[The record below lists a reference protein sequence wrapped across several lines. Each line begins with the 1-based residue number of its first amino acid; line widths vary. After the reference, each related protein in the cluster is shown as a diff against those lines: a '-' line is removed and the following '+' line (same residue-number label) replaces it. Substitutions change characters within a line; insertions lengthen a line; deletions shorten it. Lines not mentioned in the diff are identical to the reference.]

1 MNEKNLDGKL
11 NWKDLKVLSFP
22 NWYKEE
28 FSESRCEKILNKIIG
43 KRTRYEDYSISQLR
57 SVYMDLEG
65 DLRTLIPE
73 YSGITNEEERKN
85 ADEIGNYIIN
95 LLNAA
100 KGMLENQKLGKR
112 QMLIVSTLLQE
123 IEECL
128 VWITPHALAY
138 AHMDAL
144 SLRIAELDSPYRD
157 KYQEMLKSCKNFLE
171 GFMDKYEKIT
181 RNETENYRA
190 RLEEVIRFI
199 CTESLKARI
208 NVGLQIERLR
218 TLKFW
223 GIIFLLILISIFP
236 FFSNSSFETDTVH
249 GWFQVFKFP
258 AELFAENKL
267 LVAYIAAISFSVVGG
282 IGGFLSGLL
291 QMRGS
296 KTNLGDYEMSILL
309 FQLRPIFGAFAALIL
324 AALLSWGV
332 LSDVL
337 KNDSL
342 GSFIMAAFVSGFSE
356 RYFINLL
363 KLDQNDGLKKGL
375 EKDLN
380 KDLDKN
386 LEKELEKA
394 LRKDL
399 EKDLQ
404 KDLKED
410 HEDQASDT
418 AKKQEIEGGQR
429 INAGEG

>member
-1 MNEKNLDGKL
+1 
-11 NWKDLKVLSFP
+11 
-22 NWYKEE
+22 
-28 FSESRCEKILNKIIG
+28 
-43 KRTRYEDYSISQLR
+43 
-57 SVYMDLEG
+57 
-65 DLRTLIPE
+65 
-73 YSGITNEEERKN
+73 
-85 ADEIGNYIIN
+85 
-95 LLNAA
+95 
-100 KGMLENQKLGKR
+100 MLENQKLNKR
-112 QMLIVSTLLQE
+112 QMLIASSLLQE
-123 IEECL
+123 VEECL
-128 VWITPHALAY
+128 VWITPHALAF
-138 AHMDAL
+138 AQMDTL
-144 SLRIAELDSPYRD
+144 SLRIAELDSPNKDTYQKILKYCRD
-157 KYQEMLKSCKNFLE
+157 FLGDFE
-171 GFMDKYEKIT
+171 DKYEGIT
-181 RNETENYRA
+181 REETENYRA
-190 RLEEVIRFI
+190 RIEEIIRFI

-223 GIIFLLILISIFP
+223 GIVLLLVLISIFP
-236 FFSNSSFETDTVH
+236 FFSNSSLETDTVH

-342 GSFIMAAFVSGFSE
+342 GSFILAAFVSGFSE
-356 RYFINLL
+356 RYFINIL
-363 KLDQNDGLKKGL
+363 KLDQNEGLKKDL
-375 EKDLN
+375 EKDQN

-394 LRKDL
+394 LKKDL
-399 EKDLQ
+399 ERDLQ
-404 KDLKED
+404 KDREED
-410 HEDQASDT
+410 NQDRTSDT
-418 AKKQEIEGGQR
+418 PTKPDIEGGQR
-429 INAGEG
+429 TNAAEG

>member
-11 NWKDLKVLSFP
+11 NWKDIKVLSFP

-28 FSESRCEKILNKIIG
+28 FSESKYEKILNKIIG

-85 ADEIGNYIIN
+85 ADEIGNYIVN

-128 VWITPHALAY
+128 VWITPHALAF
-138 AHMDAL
+138 AHIDAL
-144 SLRIAELDSPYRD
+144 SLRIAELDSPNKD
-157 KYQEMLKSCKNFLE
+157 KYQEMLKGCKNFLE
-171 GFMDKYEKIT
+171 GFKDKYEKIT

-190 RLEEVIRFI
+190 RLEEIIRFI
-199 CTESLKARI
+199 NTESLKSRI
-208 NVGLQIERLR
+208 NIGLQIERLR

-223 GIIFLLILISIFP
+223 GWILLFVLIITFP
-236 FFSNSSFETDTVH
+236 FFSNTFSSSPNTSVNNTNVTAWNTLFE
-249 GWFQVFKFP
+249 FP
-258 AELFAENKL
+258 AALFKNNL
-267 LVAYIAAISFSVVGG
+267 LVAYIAAISFAVVGG

-332 LSDVL
+332 LSDVIRVD
-337 KNDSL
+337 KL
-342 GSFIMAAFVSGFSE
+342 GSFILVAFISGFSE

-363 KLDQNDGLKKGL
+363 KLDQNEDLKK
-375 EKDLN
+375 
-380 KDLDKN
+380 
-386 LEKELEKA
+386 ELK
-394 LRKDL
+394 KDL

-404 KDLKED
+404 KDREEAQED
-410 HEDQASDT
+410 RGADT
-418 AKKQEIEGGQR
+418 VKKPDIEGGQR
-429 INAGEG
+429 TNAAEG

>member
-43 KRTRYEDYSISQLR
+43 KRTRYEDYFISQLR

-73 YSGITNEEERKN
+73 YSGITNDEERRN
-85 ADEIGNYIIN
+85 ADEIGNHIVN

-100 KGMLENQKLGKR
+100 KGMLENQKLNKR
-112 QMLIVSTLLQE
+112 QMLIVSSLLQE
-123 IEECL
+123 IEEC
-128 VWITPHALAY
+128 VIWITPHALAY

-144 SLRIAELDSPYRD
+144 FLRIAELDSPYKN
-157 KYQEMLKSCKNFLE
+157 KYQEMLKGCKNFLE
-171 GFMDKYEKIT
+171 GFKDKYEKIT
-181 RNETENYRA
+181 RNETEDYRA
-190 RLEEVIRFI
+190 RLEEIIRFI
-199 CTESLKARI
+199 STESLKSSI
-208 NVGLQIERLR
+208 NIGLQIERLR

-223 GIIFLLILISIFP
+223 GLILLFVLMITFP
-236 FFSNSSFETDTVH
+236 FFSNTFISNGNNTNVTAWNTLFVFPTDFFES
-249 GWFQVFKFP
+249 
-258 AELFAENKL
+258 NL
-267 LVAYIAAISFSVVGG
+267 LVGYIAAISFAVVGG

-332 LSDVL
+332 LSDVI
-337 KNDSL
+337 KNNSL
-342 GSFIMAAFVSGFSE
+342 GPFILAAFVSGFSE

-363 KLDQNDGLKKGL
+363 KLDQNESLKQ
-375 EKDLN
+375 DLN
-380 KDLDKN
+380 KDLDKD
-386 LEKELEKA
+386 LDKEIEKSLRKELN
-394 LRKDL
+394 KDQR
-399 EKDLQ
+399 DS
-404 KDLKED
+404 KED
-410 HEDQASDT
+410 NEDRTSDT
-418 AKKQEIEGGQR
+418 AKKQDTEGGQR
-429 INAGEG
+429 TNAAEE

>member
-28 FSESRCEKILNKIIG
+28 FSESKYEKILNKIIG

-157 KYQEMLKSCKNFLE
+157 KYQEMLKGCKNFLE
-171 GFMDKYEKIT
+171 GFKYKYEKIN

-190 RLEEVIRFI
+190 CLEEVIRFI
-199 CTESLKARI
+199 NTESLKSRI
-208 NVGLQIERLR
+208 NIGLQIERLR

-223 GIIFLLILISIFP
+223 GWILLFVLIITFP
-236 FFSNSSFETDTVH
+236 FFSNTFSIPSNSNNSSNVMP
-249 GWFQVFKFP
+249 WPQLFQLPEAVTFKD
-258 AELFAENKL
+258 KL
-267 LVAYIAAISFSVVGG
+267 LVGYIAAISFALVGG

-332 LSDVL
+332 LSDVIRVD
-337 KNDSL
+337 KL
-342 GSFIMAAFVSGFSE
+342 GSFILVAFISGFSE

-363 KLDQNDGLKKGL
+363 KLDQDEGLK
-375 EKDLN
+375 KDLN
-380 KDLDKN
+380 KDFDKN
-386 LEKELEKA
+386 LEKDIQRDREEA
-394 LRKDL
+394 Y
-399 EKDLQ
+399 
-404 KDLKED
+404 ED
-410 HEDQASDT
+410 RPSDIG
-418 AKKQEIEGGQR
+418 KKQDIEGGQR
-429 INAGEG
+429 TNADEG

>member
-157 KYQEMLKSCKNFLE
+157 KYQEMLRGCKNFLE
-171 GFMDKYEKIT
+171 GFKDKYEKIT

-190 RLEEVIRFI
+190 CLEEVIRFI
-199 CTESLKARI
+199 NTESLKSRI
-208 NVGLQIERLR
+208 NIGLQIERLR

-223 GIIFLLILISIFP
+223 GWILLFVLIITFP
-236 FFSNSSFETDTVH
+236 FFSNTFSNSTNVTAWNKLFE
-249 GWFQVFKFP
+249 FP
-258 AELFAENKL
+258 AALFNNKL
-267 LVAYIAAISFSVVGG
+267 LVAYIAAISFAVVGG

-332 LSDVL
+332 LSDVI
-337 KNDSL
+337 KNESL
-342 GSFIMAAFVSGFSE
+342 GTFILAAFVSGFSE

-363 KLDQNDGLKKGL
+363 KLDQDESLKQ
-375 EKDLN
+375 DLN
-380 KDLDKN
+380 KELDKDLDT
-386 LEKELEKA
+386 EIEKA
-394 LRKDL
+394 LKKELKKD
-399 EKDLQ
+399 Q
-404 KDLKED
+404 KDSKED
-410 HEDQASDT
+410 NEDMTSDT
-418 AKKQEIEGGQR
+418 VKKTDIEGGQR
-429 INAGEG
+429 TNAAEG

>member
-1 MNEKNLDGKL
+1 MNEKNLDGRL

-22 NWYKEE
+22 NWYKED

-85 ADEIGNYIIN
+85 ADEIGNYIVN

-128 VWITPHALAY
+128 VWITPHALAF
-138 AHMDAL
+138 AQIDAL
-144 SLRIAELDSPYRD
+144 SLRIAELDSPNKD
-157 KYQEMLKSCKNFLE
+157 KYQEMLNGCENFLK
-171 GFMDKYEKIT
+171 GFKDKYEKIT
-181 RNETENYRA
+181 KNETENYRA

-199 CTESLKARI
+199 NTESLKSRI
-208 NVGLQIERLR
+208 NIGLQIERLR

-223 GIIFLLILISIFP
+223 GWILLFVLIITFP
-236 FFSNSSFETDTVH
+236 FFSNTYITNDNNTNVTAWIEL
-249 GWFQVFKFP
+249 FQFP
-258 AELFAENKL
+258 AVLFKGNYL
-267 LVAYIAAISFSVVGG
+267 LVAYIASISFAVVGG

-296 KTNLGDYEMSILL
+296 KTDLGDYEMSILL

-342 GSFIMAAFVSGFSE
+342 GPFILAAFVSGFSE

-363 KLDQNDGLKKGL
+363 KLDQDEGLK
-375 EKDLN
+375 KDLN
-380 KDLDKN
+380 KELTKN
-386 LEKELEKA
+386 LEKYI
-394 LRKDL
+394 
-399 EKDLQ
+399 Q
-404 KDLKED
+404 KDREEAYED
-410 HEDQASDT
+410 RTSDIS
-418 AKKQEIEGGQR
+418 KKQDLEGGQR
-429 INAGEG
+429 TNAAE

>member
-28 FSESRCEKILNKIIG
+28 FSESKHEKILNKIIG

-144 SLRIAELDSPYRD
+144 SLRIAELDSHYRD
-157 KYQEMLKSCKNFLE
+157 KYQEMLKGCKNFLE

-199 CTESLKARI
+199 NTESLKSRI
-208 NVGLQIERLR
+208 NIGLQIERLR

-223 GIIFLLILISIFP
+223 GWILLFVLIITFP
-236 FFSNSSFETDTVH
+236 FFSNTYITNGNNTNAIAWKDL
-249 GWFQVFKFP
+249 FQFSAILFK
-258 AELFAENKL
+258 NNL
-267 LVAYIAAISFSVVGG
+267 LVAYTAAISFAVVGG

-332 LSDVL
+332 LSDVI
-337 KNDSL
+337 KNESL
-342 GSFIMAAFVSGFSE
+342 GTFILAAFVSGFSE
-356 RYFINLL
+356 RYFLNLL
-363 KLDQNDGLKKGL
+363 KLDQDESLKQ
-375 EKDLN
+375 DLN
-380 KDLDKN
+380 KELDKDLDT
-386 LEKELEKA
+386 EIEKA
-394 LRKDL
+394 LKKELKKD
-399 EKDLQ
+399 Q
-404 KDLKED
+404 KDSKED
-410 HEDQASDT
+410 NEDMTSDT
-418 AKKQEIEGGQR
+418 VKKTDIEGGQR
-429 INAGEG
+429 TNAAEG

>member
-1 MNEKNLDGKL
+1 MNGKNLDGTL

-22 NWYKEE
+22 KWYEE
-28 FSESRCEKILNKIIG
+28 QVHESACEMIRNRLLG
-43 KRTRYEDYSISQLR
+43 KRTRYEDYFISQLR

-73 YSGITNEEERKN
+73 YSGLNQEERKN
-85 ADEIGNYIIN
+85 ADEIGNHIIN

-100 KGMLENQKLGKR
+100 KGMLENQKLNKR
-112 QMLIVSTLLQE
+112 QMLIVSSLLQE
-123 IEECL
+123 VEECL
-128 VWITPHALAY
+128 VWITPHALAL
-138 AHMDAL
+138 AQMDAL
-144 SLRIAELDSPYRD
+144 SLRVAELDSPNKDIYQKILKYCRD
-157 KYQEMLKSCKNFLE
+157 FLE
-171 GFMDKYEKIT
+171 DFDDEYTRIT
-181 RNETENYRA
+181 REETENYRA

-258 AELFAENKL
+258 AEIFAENKL

>member
-157 KYQEMLKSCKNFLE
+157 KYQEMLKGCKNFLE
-171 GFMDKYEKIT
+171 GFKDKYEKIT

-190 RLEEVIRFI
+190 CLEEVIRFI
-199 CTESLKARI
+199 NTESLKSRI
-208 NVGLQIERLR
+208 NIGLQR
-218 TLKFW
+218 
-223 GIIFLLILISIFP
+223 
-236 FFSNSSFETDTVH
+236 
-249 GWFQVFKFP
+249 
-258 AELFAENKL
+258 
-267 LVAYIAAISFSVVGG
+267 
-282 IGGFLSGLL
+282 SG
-291 QMRGS
+291 S
-296 KTNLGDYEMSILL
+296 
-309 FQLRPIFGAFAALIL
+309 RP
-324 AALLSWGV
+324 
-332 LSDVL
+332 
-337 KNDSL
+337 
-342 GSFIMAAFVSGFSE
+342 
-356 RYFINLL
+356 R
-363 KLDQNDGLKKGL
+363 
-375 EKDLN
+375 
-380 KDLDKN
+380 
-386 LEKELEKA
+386 
-394 LRKDL
+394 
-399 EKDLQ
+399 
-404 KDLKED
+404 
-410 HEDQASDT
+410 
-418 AKKQEIEGGQR
+418 
-429 INAGEG
+429 